1 MAQPT
6 TGDPAITPRALA
18 RLMFL
23 AEILRAAA
31 ELIDEMDESAM
42 LRGLADQER
51 RARGDGRA
59 TRSDACDVVAP
70 CTVAAL
76 RATLDSVLSS
86 RPPEATK

>member
-42 LRGLADQER
+42 LRGLADQDRER
-51 RARGDGRA
+51 WGVLSAA
-59 TRSDACDVVAP
+59 ISDACDVGAP
-70 CTVAAL
+70 GTVAAL